1 MTEPQ
6 VTMCDKP
13 KLRFEYDWSVLG
25 SLDGISASLKAHNPD
40 CRGLVFRGE
49 GWYCGGDDT
58 LLVVAE
64 DSQWRLFGWL
74 NRDPRPMFKK
84 LLSLGNNDVG

>member
-13 KLRFEYDWSVLG
+13 KLRFEYDWTVCG
-25 SLDGISASLKAHNPD
+25 SLQGITEWLRAHNPD
-40 CRGLVFRGE
+40 CKGLVFQGE
-49 GWYCGGDDT
+49 GWYGGDGNT

-74 NRDPRPMFKK
+74 NRDPRPMFER
-84 LLSLGNNDVG
+84 LLAMENNDV